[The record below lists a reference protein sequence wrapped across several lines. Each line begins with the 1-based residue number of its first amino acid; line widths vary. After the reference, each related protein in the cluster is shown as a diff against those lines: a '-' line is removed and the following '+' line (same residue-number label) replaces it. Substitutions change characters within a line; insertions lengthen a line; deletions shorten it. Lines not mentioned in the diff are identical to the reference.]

1 MEGSPAMNGTQ
12 PGVALVT
19 GAASGIGASI
29 AGLLAERGWRVA
41 GLDLD
46 RSDTELALQADV
58 TDREAV
64 QAAALRVADEL
75 GPPTL
80 LVTAAGVYEL
90 VPVERIDD
98 ERWRRML
105 AIHLGGVANAFWA
118 VLPGMLAKG
127 SGTVVTISSELAL
140 AGGAGDAHYV
150 AAKGAILGF
159 TRSLGVELAPR
170 GIRVNSVAPGP
181 TDTPLLDADSPWR
194 APDYLATLPLGRL
207 VTPDEVAQTVLYLV
221 EEGTYFAGQT
231 ISPNAGAVI

>member
-1 MEGSPAMNGTQ
+1 MNGTE

-19 GAASGIGASI
+19 GAASGIGAAI
-29 AGLLAERGWRVA
+29 ASLLTGRGWRVA

-46 RSDTELALQADV
+46 ESNTELPLGADV

-64 QAAALRVADEL
+64 QAAAERVAQEL

-80 LVTAAGVYEL
+80 LVTAAGVYEQL
-90 VPVERIDD
+90 PIAEIDD
-98 ERWRRML
+98 ARWRRML
-105 AIHLGGVANAFWA
+105 AIHLGGVANACWA
-118 VLPGMLAKG
+118 VLPGMLDRGA
-127 SGTVVTISSELAL
+127 GTVVTISSELAL
-140 AGGAGDAHYV
+140 AGGGDDAHYV

-159 TRSLGVELAPR
+159 TKSLGVELASR

-181 TDTPLLDADSPWR
+181 TDTPLLAADSPWR

-207 VTPDEVAQTVLYLV
+207 VTPAEVAQTVLYLV
-221 EEGTYFAGQT
+221 EEGSYFAGQT

>member
-1 MEGSPAMNGTQ
+1 MNGTP

-19 GAASGIGASI
+19 GAASGIGAAI
-29 AGLLAERGWRVA
+29 ARLLAERGWRVA
-41 GLDLD
+41 GVDLD
-46 RSDTELALQADV
+46 DSATELSLRADM
-58 TDREAV
+58 TDRQAV
-64 QAAALRVADEL
+64 RAAAEQVSEEL

-80 LVTAAGVYEL
+80 LVTAAGVYEQA
-90 VPVERIDD
+90 PVEDIDD

-105 AIHLGGVANAFWA
+105 AIHLGGVANACWA

-127 SGTVVTISSELAL
+127 GGTVVTISSELAL
-140 AGGAGDAHYV
+140 AGGGNDAHYV

-181 TDTPLLDADSPWR
+181 TDTPLLAADSPWR
-194 APDYLATLPLGRL
+194 APSYLATLPLGRL